1 MVNEYAVSLDIELK
15 DRSPLRRYMDL
26 TKYIDLLK
34 TQTLY
39 FRRADRFIDKFE
51 GALTSSIR
59 RAIDSARAE
68 NPQAES
74 ADTFYRRCRMGT
86 FVSCWTHN
94 TKDNMALWQLYG
106 GASTSLGVNTTVE
119 RLTKTCLSWSESVLI
134 QKVKYIDHFENPDM
148 VIGRYTDP
156 LQFKHEAYDFE
167 QEVRILVPRQSGWEK
182 NPESIH
188 LPVSVS
194 ALVTSIVVAPEAG
207 GWFFDIVQDVT
218 ERYGLKVPVKMS
230 ALAQLPT

>member
-26 TKYIDLLK
+26 TKYIDLLR

-51 GALTSSIR
+51 GALTPSIR

-74 ADTFYRRCRMGT
+74 ADTFYQRCRMGT

-207 GWFFDIVQDVT
+207 GWFFDLVQDVT